1 MSKAQKQSAHEFV
14 AQNMREMAEKFVA
27 LGVSLQLP
35 PNSGLT
41 LGTHYIDIDF
51 GKSLTAEIKFD
62 DRFTNPMHMFQGGFL
77 CAVLDEVYG
86 PLTYMA
92 AGRPVMT
99 IEMSTS
105 FVRPFTAKDESIVVR
120 AEVVNQSKTL
130 MILRAEVRSKSGKLI
145 ATSTNHS
152 LISNDSTLRS

>member
-1 MSKAQKQSAHEFV
+1 
-14 AQNMREMAEKFVA
+14 MREMAEKFEGM
-27 LGVSLQLP
+27 GVRLQLP
-35 PNSGLT
+35 PNSNLT
-41 LGTHYIDIDF
+41 MGAHYTEIEY
-51 GKSLTAEIKFD
+51 GKTLTAEIKFD

-77 CAVLDEVYG
+77 CAALDEVYG

-92 AGRPVMT
+92 AGRPVLT

-105 FVRPFTAKDESIVVR
+105 FVRPFMAKDESIVVR

-130 MILRAEVRSKSGKLI
+130 MILKAEVRLKSGKLV

-152 LISNDSTLRS
+152 LICNDSTLRS